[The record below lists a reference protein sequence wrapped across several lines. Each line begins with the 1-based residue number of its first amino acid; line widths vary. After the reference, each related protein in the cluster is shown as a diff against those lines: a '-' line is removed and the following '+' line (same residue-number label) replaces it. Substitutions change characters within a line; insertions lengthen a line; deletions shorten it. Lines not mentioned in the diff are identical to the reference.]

1 MRTLLISTLLTA
13 SGIAAAQ
20 PAPVSAPPPPAPAA
34 PGNCSVTIVRAPD
47 GARQTIEQWLAREH
61 CTVALQ
67 VRIIPTEGG
76 LYLLATDEHGRVR
89 ERIVPDASSAG
100 VLIASW
106 AADDG
111 LGGASPGFSPPTA
124 PNPMA
129 PAPMPPMPPS
139 YSAPAYTGPAPMAG
153 APSSMGAYGPSAEF
167 RPPSAYEPI
176 DGQLHVEPP
185 AYPNTY
191 LSLSAGLGSNA
202 SGTLRGE
209 LDYYGKSG
217 WGIGLLFG
225 LTGSTMDVYDYSGSG
240 SDYTANVT
248 DYIFAVAL
256 DRQWRSGDWH
266 LRGTMALGVVEST
279 MNLNQYDYNTGSYDY
294 GDGSVASP
302 YVEATLRAGRSF
314 GATNQW
320 ALEGGLVFSYTKQEW
335 YLQDSMST
343 LYREAGNVELV
354 VGVRHGL

>member
-1 MRTLLISTLLTA
+1 VRTLLISTILAT

-20 PAPVSAPPPPAPAA
+20 PAPMAAPPPPA

-47 GARQTIEQWLAREH
+47 GVRQTIEQWLAREH

-89 ERIVPDASSAG
+89 ERIVPDAASAG

-111 LGGASPGFSPPTA
+111 LGGATPGFPP
-124 PNPMA
+124 PSA
-129 PAPMPPMPPS
+129 PAPMAPLPPS
-139 YSAPAYTGPAPMAG
+139 YSAPAYTGPAPLQG
-153 APSSMGAYGPSAEF
+153 APNAYGPGAEF

-176 DGQLHVEPP
+176 DGQLHAEPP
-185 AYPNTY
+185 AYPTTY
-191 LSLSAGLGSNA
+191 LTLGAGLGSNA
-202 SGTLRGE
+202 SGTLRAE
-209 LDYYGKSG
+209 LDWYNKNG
-217 WGIGLLFG
+217 WGIGLVFG
-225 LTGSTMDVYDYSGSG
+225 LTGSTMDVTDYSGYG

-248 DYIFAVAL
+248 DYVFAVAL
-256 DRQWRSGDWH
+256 GKQWRSGDWY
-266 LRGTMALGVVEST
+266 LRGSAALGVVEST
-279 MNLNQYDYNTGSYDY
+279 MSLDQYDYNTGSYNN

-302 YVEATLRAGRSF
+302 YIEATIRAGRTF

-320 ALEGGLVFSYTKQEW
+320 ALEGGLVFSYTKQDW
-335 YLQDSMST
+335 YLSDTMSD
-343 LYREAGNVELV
+343 LIREAGNVELI

>member
-1 MRTLLISTLLTA
+1 MRTLLISTILAT

-20 PAPVSAPPPPAPAA
+20 PAPVAPPPPAPAA
-34 PGNCSVTIVRAPD
+34 SGNCAVTIVRAPD
-47 GARQTIEQWLAREH
+47 GVRQTIEQWLAREH

-67 VRIIPTEGG
+67 VRIISTEGG

-111 LGGASPGFSPPTA
+111 LGGTSPGFPP
-124 PNPMA
+124 PSA
-129 PAPMPPMPPS
+129 PAPMAPMAPMPPS
-139 YSAPAYTGPAPMAG
+139 YSAPAYTGPAPMPG
-153 APSSMGAYGPSAEF
+153 APSAYGPSPEF

-176 DGQLHVEPP
+176 DGQVHAEPP

-191 LSLSAGLGSNA
+191 LTLSAGLGSNA

-209 LDYYGKSG
+209 LDYYGKNG

-225 LTGSTMDVYDYSGSG
+225 LTGSTMDVIDYSGYS
-240 SDYTANVT
+240 SSYTANVT
-248 DYIFAVAL
+248 DYAFAVAL
-256 DRQWRSGDWH
+256 GRQWRSGDWH
-266 LRGTMALGVVEST
+266 LRGTLALGIVEST
-279 MNLNQYDYNTGSYDY
+279 MDLNQYDYNTGSYDY
-294 GDGSVASP
+294 GQGSVASP
-302 YVEATLRAGRSF
+302 YIEASLRAGRSF

-320 ALEGGLVFSYTKQEW
+320 ALEGGLVFSYTKQDW
-335 YLQDSMST
+335 YLQNTMST
-343 LYREAGNVELV
+343 LYREAGNVEFV

>member
-1 MRTLLISTLLTA
+1 VRTLFISTVLAT
-13 SGIAAAQ
+13 SGLAAAQ
-20 PAPVSAPPPPAPAA
+20 PAAAPPPPAPAA
-34 PGNCSVTIVRAPD
+34 PGTCSVTIVRAPD
-47 GARQTIEQWLAREH
+47 GVRQTIEQWLAREH

-111 LGGASPGFSPPTA
+111 LGGATPGPP
-124 PNPMA
+124 PPSA
-129 PAPMPPMPPS
+129 PAPMAPPAPIAPMAPS

-153 APSSMGAYGPSAEF
+153 APSAYGPGAEF

-176 DGQLHVEPP
+176 DGPVLAVPP

-191 LSLSAGLGSNA
+191 LTLSAGLGSNA

-225 LTGSTMDVYDYSGSG
+225 LTGSSMDVQDYAGYGSA
-240 SDYTANVT
+240 YTASVT
-248 DYIFAVAL
+248 DYTFAVAL
-256 DRQWRSGDWH
+256 GRQWRSGAWH

-279 MNLNQYDYNTGSYDY
+279 MALNQYDYSTDTYGSS
-294 GDGSVASP
+294 DGSVASP
-302 YVEATLRAGRSF
+302 YVEASLRAGRSF
-314 GATNQW
+314 GASNQW

-335 YLQDSMST
+335 YLQDAMST
-343 LYREAGNVELV
+343 LYREAGNVEV
-354 VGVRHGL
+354 IVGVRHGL